1 MLIDTTQLPETLY
14 WENEQAWK
22 PWAASHQRAVNGA
35 LDIQIAALSYGRPI
49 TLAGGVI
56 TRAEL
61 ATLRIL
67 LETAPDTS
75 RVLTLN
81 DGTTHDVVI
90 DLTAGGVEAEQF
102 FQNKNP
108 GADEPYRLKI
118 HLITVEP
125 V

>member
-1 MLIDTTQLPETLY
+1 MLIDATQLPETLY

-35 LDIQIAALSYGRPI
+35 LDIQIAPLSYGRPI

-56 TRAEL
+56 TRTEL
-61 ATLRIL
+61 AALHTL
-67 LETAPDTS
+67 LETAPDTTH
-75 RVLTLN
+75 VLTLN
-81 DGTTHDVVI
+81 DNTTHTVVI
-90 DLTAGGVEAEQF
+90 DLTAGGVDAEPF
-102 FQNKNP
+102 FANKNP